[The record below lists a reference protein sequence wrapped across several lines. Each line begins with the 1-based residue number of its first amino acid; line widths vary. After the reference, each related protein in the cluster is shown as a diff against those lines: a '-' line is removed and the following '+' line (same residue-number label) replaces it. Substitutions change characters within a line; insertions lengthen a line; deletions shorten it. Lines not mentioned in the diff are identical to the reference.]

1 MGLTYYP
8 TLNMEA
14 MGSSETLIT
23 IYQTTCHI
31 AGDSDLHSKDY
42 ENLKFQV

>member
-1 MGLTYYP
+1 
-8 TLNMEA
+8 MEA

-31 AGDSDLHSKDY
+31 AGDSNLYSKDY
-42 ENLKFQV
+42 ENLNMQV